1 MCELFKRMVQAT
13 YWYRGLL
20 WPLLAKKVSFKVT
33 LHVLDNQSKVSHI
46 LKYVGIH
53 KMRGEKNHEPISI
66 MRRSLQWSWPMTL
79 PYLIFFLSY
88 GSFFWTTDHINAQL
102 FPNYAYFYYNVHVF
116 ETLFFLW
123 HMYMYYYK
131 CFNLRQK
138 VFIKVM

>member
-1 MCELFKRMVQAT
+1 MWDIWSRCELFERMVQAT

-79 PYLIFFLSY
+79 PYLIFFVI
-88 GSFFWTTDHINAQL
+88 WQL
-102 FPNYAYFYYNVHVF
+102 FLNNGPYKCTIVSKLCILLLQCTCIWNFILLMTHVHV
-116 ETLFFLW
+116 LW
-123 HMYMYYYK
+123 
-131 CFNLRQK
+131 
-138 VFIKVM
+138 